1 MSGKT
6 YMLFSHMCNP
16 GHMTGA
22 EKYLLFLVQELLPY
36 LRVILV
42 VPNDGLLAQ
51 EARKLGCEVQVH
63 PYPLIWPLWD
73 PSPDLPA
80 LEQHWLGSQELRML
94 MNLLHMH
101 RPLAVIVGTSVNALP
116 AMAATRLGIPILWMM
131 TEVMRTGPLAPY
143 AVSMIHRYSAWI
155 GGISEATLSVFRSSG
170 LEAKTMMLQPSWR
183 PEELHPKTWSMQRRQ
198 LREAHGISPQ
208 ATLIGYIVS
217 DIAPHK
223 GFDHFVEMAVRL
235 CPVHPQAHFL
245 IIGQVT
251 DLAYYDK
258 VLQVVH
264 GSGYASRFVLIPYH
278 QSIEAVY
285 PAMDVVVVP
294 SLVAEGFGLTAMEG
308 LIFGKPVIAY
318 RNGGLEEILMKTGLG
333 ALLVPPGDVA
343 QLTQTVSALISDRQQ
358 LRSISEEAQRA
369 VQATFGI
376 EAYRMRLRNMMQT
389 MDVAIEDVERHHANL
404 RGTIPNG
411 ALLRGSQ
418 TPAVFLIQ
426 NGMKRAFASEHAFLS
441 AGFRWQQ
448 IQTVDDS
455 VLQWFPNG
463 MQIR

>member
-1 MSGKT
+1 
-6 YMLFSHMCNP
+6 
-16 GHMTGA
+16 
-22 EKYLLFLVQELLPY
+22 
-36 LRVILV
+36 
-42 VPNDGLLAQ
+42 
-51 EARKLGCEVQVH
+51 
-63 PYPLIWPLWD
+63 
-73 PSPDLPA
+73 
-80 LEQHWLGSQELRML
+80 
-94 MNLLHMH
+94 
-101 RPLAVIVGTSVNALP
+101 
-116 AMAATRLGIPILWMM
+116 
-131 TEVMRTGPLAPY
+131 
-143 AVSMIHRYSAWI
+143 
-155 GGISEATLSVFRSSG
+155 
-170 LEAKTMMLQPSWR
+170 
-183 PEELHPKTWSMQRRQ
+183 MQRRQ

-294 SLVAEGFGLTAMEG
+294 SLVPEGFGLTAMEG

-333 ALLVPPGDVA
+333 ALLVPPGDVP

-358 LRSISEEAQRA
+358 LNSISEEAQRA

-376 EAYRMRLRNMMQT
+376 EAYRVRLRNMMQT

-463 MQIR
+463 MPIR